1 MSSISADSVQCRPP
15 PVFSKEQIKQI
26 RTTVLSLIRDMV
38 TAPDFIPSSVGP
50 IIDACATSL
59 PAAEFTAL
67 LQESN
72 ITGHTPLYWA
82 VVNNRP
88 EALSAFLK
96 FIATYTYNS
105 LDDLRLACMAT
116 SNHAWFTS
124 LKLTTTPRYRKGLGL
139 NRSLGYPRDKIQV
152 YHEGNLQNQF
162 TSKIQIMMFQK
173 RMRVTQEIYVELIAQ
188 GRIWCLLFYMGVD
201 TKWRVSFGLAKDS
214 LPARP
219 KALLK
224 IEAQNEQSQDLQINF
239 EPKEDYLLAPEG
251 YTNSSIHTCESLS
264 ASLDDVLMFND
275 AIYTDS
281 DGALHANL
289 EVTLL

>member
-1 MSSISADSVQCRPP
+1 MDTKFELFDDNKSDSNAPPSYDAISMSPISADSVQCRPP

-67 LQESN
+67 LQGSN
-72 ITGHTPLYWA
+72 IAGHTPLYWA
-82 VVNNRP
+82 IVNNRP
-88 EALSAFLK
+88 EALSALNK
-96 FIATYTYNS
+96 FITTYTCDS
-105 LDDLRLACMAT
+105 LEDVRLACMAT

-124 LKLTTTPRYRKGLGL
+124 LKLTSTSRCRKGWLL
-139 NRSLGYPRDKIQV
+139 NRSLGYPADDIQV

-162 TSKIQIMMFQK
+162 TSKMQIMMFQK
-173 RMRVTQEIYVELIAQ
+173 RIRVAQEIYVELIAQ

-201 TKWRVSFGLAKDS
+201 ARWRVSLGLAKGS

-224 IEAQNEQSQDLQINF
+224 IEAQNEKSQDLQMSLK
-239 EPKEDYLLAPEG
+239 PKEDYVLAPEG
-251 YTNSSIHTCESLS
+251 
-264 ASLDDVLMFND
+264 
-275 AIYTDS
+275 
-281 DGALHANL
+281 
-289 EVTLL
+289 